1 MPIDVFPWPQ
11 NPGLSVLM
19 WVLLAVL
26 VLYGARTPAHHAIL
40 ALART
45 VAQGCRLSSRALA
58 ELQTRLAARNREVI
72 LSSGLEDT
80 ERQIEQEFRRIS
92 ATVDRDLARYPAL
105 HRKLTE
111 QVTLIEEDFRRST
124 DAPPDPEAWDSA
136 LQAAKELL
144 KQKGLNEA
152 GAKAVGALH
161 EGLEEAR
168 DLSLAAYRD
177 ASKQRHRLL
186 SKMAPV
192 WRRMEGTL
200 NRMDRSVNSIFE
212 RARRIDALMDGYRE
226 ISNGSARAEQT
237 LSSSALTQFFIA
249 GFVLVIA
256 SMGGF
261 INFQLIA
268 LPMSEMVGATSQ
280 LGGMQTSD
288 VAALVIILVE
298 ITMGIFLMES
308 LRITRLFPIIG
319 SMDGRMRRRMAW
331 VTFSI
336 LFILAS
342 IEASLAY
349 MRDLLAAD
357 RAALTQSLAGVAMER
372 PEFLWIPSVGQMV
385 MGFIL
390 PFALTFVA
398 IPLESF
404 VHASRTVGGY
414 VVVGILRM
422 FAFVL
427 RLVGNVA
434 KNLGRGFVHLYDI
447 FIFLPLKIEELAL
460 GRWRDAES
468 ERGAGK
474 TAATKAGVTTAL
486 VLSLLLAGCSSP
498 APRGT
503 GVFLL
508 LDTSGSYTEELERA
522 QLITNYLLGVLD
534 PGDSFGVARIN
545 AGSFTEKN
553 ILVRMTFDARPTM
566 ATSQKRQF
574 KNTVDQFTDT
584 VSSASHTD
592 ITGGLLQAV
601 EWLNEVNPGRKT
613 VLIFSDMEEDLPEG
627 FVRDFPLD
635 LTGVEVLAV
644 NVTKLQPDNVDPRVY
659 TSRLDAWRERIEAG
673 GGTWTV
679 VNDLERLD
687 VALRL

>member
-1 MPIDVFPWPQ
+1 MPIEAFPWPQ
-11 NPGLSVLM
+11 NPGLSILT
-19 WVLLAVL
+19 WVFLAVL
-26 VLYGARTPAHHAIL
+26 ALYGARTPAHQAIH

-45 VAQGCRLSSRALA
+45 IMQGCRLSSRAVA
-58 ELQTRLAARNREVI
+58 DLQAKLAARNREVV
-72 LSSGLEDT
+72 LSSGLEEA
-80 ERQIEQEFRRIS
+80 ERQIDQEFRRIC
-92 ATVDRDLARYPAL
+92 ATVDRDLSTYPAL

-111 QVTLIEEDFRRST
+111 QVTLIEDDYRRST
-124 DAPPDPEAWDSA
+124 DAPPDPEAWTSA
-136 LQAAKELL
+136 LKAAKELVS
-144 KQKGLNEA
+144 KKGLQES
-152 GAKAVGALH
+152 GAKAVEALH
-161 EGLEEAR
+161 DGLEEAR
-168 DLSLAAYRD
+168 DQSLAAYRD
-177 ASKQRHRLL
+177 ASKVRHRLL
-186 SKMAPV
+186 SKMVPV

-212 RARRIDALMDGYRE
+212 RARRIDQLMDHYRE

-237 LSSSALTQFFIA
+237 LSSSAITQFFIA

-280 LGGMQTSD
+280 IGGMQTSD

-331 VTFSI
+331 VTFAI
-336 LFILAS
+336 LFTLAS

-357 RAALTQSLAGVAMER
+357 RMALTQSLAGVAVER

-404 VHASRTVGGY
+404 VHASRTVAGH
-414 VVVGILRM
+414 VTVGLLRM
-422 FAFVL
+422 LAFAL
-427 RLVGNVA
+427 RLIGSVA
-434 KNLGRGFVHLYDI
+434 RNIGRGLVHLYDI
-447 FIFLPLKIEELAL
+447 VIFLPLKIEELAL
-460 GRWRDAES
+460 GRPRGPES
-468 ERGAGK
+468 ERRQGK
-474 TAATKAGVTTAL
+474 AAASVTTTV
-486 VLSLLLAGCSSP
+486 VLGLLLAGCSNP
-498 APRGT
+498 APRGN

-534 PGDSFGVARIN
+534 PGDSFAVARIN

-553 ILVRMTFDARPTM
+553 ILVRMTFDPRPTM

-574 KNTVDQFTDT
+574 KTTVDQFTDT

-601 EWLNEVNPGRKT
+601 EWLNEVGSGRKT
-613 VLIFSDMEEDLPEG
+613 VLIFSDMEEDLPQG
-627 FVRDFPLD
+627 YVRDFPLE
-635 LTGVEVLAV
+635 LTGVDVLAV
-644 NVTKLQPDNVDPRVY
+644 NVTKLQPDNVDPREY
-659 TSRLDAWRERIEAG
+659 LRRLDAWRERVEAG
-673 GGTWTV
+673 GGSWTV